1 MKRLAP
7 IAAIAVGSLLLVGC
21 ESQLDRNK
29 HACGLYAARAISN
42 EELESKLA
50 ITKRFDLDG
59 YGDGG
64 WLYCRAVLG
73 VGPDEEF

>member
-21 ESQLDRNK
+21 ESQLDRNT
-29 HACGLYAARAISN
+29 HLCGLYKARAISL

-59 YGDGG
+59 YGDSG
-64 WLYCRAVLG
+64 WLYCRAIFG
-73 VGPDEEF
+73 VHPDEEW